1 MFIFIYYIIAI
12 IINMIWVPLMKTV
25 QMTLDDDLVRA
36 VDDIVKQ
43 QKTSRS
49 EFTRKALR
57 HALEQFR
64 NEQLEKAHRIGY
76 EKKPVGTEEF
86 SVWEDEQEW
95 GDA

>member
-1 MFIFIYYIIAI
+1 MFMFMCYVIAI
-12 IINMIWVPLMKTV
+12 IINMAWVLLMKTV

-43 QKTSRS
+43 QRTSRS

-57 HALEQFR
+57 HALKQFR
-64 NEQLEKAHRIGY
+64 DEQMEKAHRNGY
-76 EKKPVGTEEF
+76 ANKPVGTEEF
-86 SVWEDEQEW
+86 SVWDEEQEW